1 MKIRHRLSLQFA
13 LICGV
18 LLLAIFSLIYFL
30 SSHYIATS
38 FYGQLQDR
46 ALITAQ
52 VYLEKDELAKRK
64 FQEIQKKYLNSIP
77 DEVSNIYDD
86 ANKAVFIDNTYYNW
100 KLSLLSAVRKD
111 RLLYFRVNDQPAVGI
126 YYTDNQGNYVVIV
139 TAPDVAGRRQ
149 LHTLLA
155 ILISTFALSLLLIF
169 FAGQW
174 FAFRAL
180 QPIANINR
188 QVQRIRATNLHH
200 RVRRARNKDEVD
212 ELAANFNELL
222 AHLEAAFNTQRSFVS
237 NASHELRTPLTT
249 IIGEIEVTLQKS
261 RQPEVYLETLHSV
274 LDESVKLKSI
284 TDGLLQLTKTDF
296 SLPGVAP
303 YAIRLDELL
312 IALQIEWAKEKP
324 PGLVQLHFENLPED
338 SGPLSVMGNEALLE
352 LAFQN
357 ILKNAFKFSDY
368 KPVTVT
374 LRLEPQLH
382 IEIRD
387 QGIGIAPGDLKNIF
401 LPLFR
406 APNAYAYDGYGIG
419 LALSQKILE
428 LHSAKIE
435 VESEPG
441 VGSVFHIRFK

>member
-30 SSHYIATS
+30 SSHYIDSA
-38 FYGQLQDR
+38 FFGQLQDR

-52 VYLEKDELAKRK
+52 VYLEKDELVQRK
-64 FQEIQKKYLNSIP
+64 FQEIQRKYLNAIP

-86 ANKAVFIDNTYYNW
+86 ADRAVFIDNTFYNW
-100 KLSLLSAVRKD
+100 KPSLLATIRRD
-111 RLLYFRVNDQPAVGI
+111 RLFYFMVNGQPAVGI

-139 TAPDVAGRRQ
+139 TAPDVRGRRQ
-149 LHTLLA
+149 LHTLLI
-155 ILISTFALSLLLIF
+155 ILGSTFALSLLLIF

-174 FAFRAL
+174 FAYRAL
-180 QPIANINR
+180 QPIASINR

-222 AHLEAAFNTQRSFVS
+222 AHLEAAFNSQRSFVS

-261 RQPEVYLETLHSV
+261 RQPAAYLETLHSV

-284 TDGLLQLTKTDF
+284 TDGLLQLTRTDF

-303 YAIRLDELL
+303 YAIRMDELL
-312 IALQIEWAKEKP
+312 MELQAEWAGEKP
-324 PGLVQLHFENLPED
+324 PGTVLLHLEQLPED
-338 SGPLSVMGNEALLE
+338 PGPLSVMGNEALLK

-357 ILKNAFKFSDY
+357 LLKNAFKFSHY
-368 KPVTVT
+368 QPVTVT
-374 LRLEPQLH
+374 LRLEPNLH

-387 QGIGIAPGDLKNIF
+387 HGIGIA
-401 LPLFR
+401 
-406 APNAYAYDGYGIG
+406 
-419 LALSQKILE
+419 
-428 LHSAKIE
+428 
-435 VESEPG
+435 
-441 VGSVFHIRFK
+441 